1 MIVPV
6 ILSGGAGTRLWPLSR
21 EQYPKQLLPLM
32 GELTMLQETVRRLD
46 GLPELEDP
54 LVVCNDDHRFMVA
67 EQMRQID
74 CQPSAIILEPVGRN
88 TAPAVAV
95 AALQATKDGK
105 DPYLLVLPADHVIG
119 DAEALCRTIAA
130 ALPYASQAL
139 LTFGVV
145 PTAAETGYG
154 YIRAAEEMAA
164 GSAGGKMKGPAAR
177 RVVEFVEKPDPPTA
191 EGYLKSGNYFWN
203 SGMFMFRASTFLEE
217 LNRWAPDMAAAC
229 SLAWENRRKDLD
241 FIRLDADRFAACPAN
256 SIDYAV
262 MEKTERAG
270 VVPLD
275 AGWSDVGSWAA
286 LWSVGQGDDRGNV
299 TKGDVLTVDTRDS
312 FVYAGSRLVA
322 SLGLNDLV
330 IVETADA
337 VLVAT
342 RDRVQEV
349 KKIVESLKAA
359 DREEHLLHQWVNRPW
374 GAYEGLDRGDGYLVK
389 RITVNPGA
397 SLSLQRHQFR
407 SEHWV
412 VVRGTARVTLENMT
426 FEREANESIY
436 IPIGEKH
443 RLENPGKDL
452 LEIIE
457 VQTGDQLIEEDIERF
472 SDEYGR

>member
-21 EQYPKQLLPLM
+21 EQYPKQLLPLT
-32 GELTMLQETVRRLD
+32 GELTLLQETIQRLAS
-46 GLPELEDP
+46 LPDLAEP
-54 LVVCNDDHRFMVA
+54 LVVCNEDHRFMVA
-67 EQMRQID
+67 EQLRQID
-74 CQPSAIILEPVGRN
+74 RQASTIILEPVGRN

-95 AALQATKDGK
+95 AALQACGDGQ
-105 DPYLLVLPADHVIG
+105 DPYLLILPADHAIG
-119 DAEALCRTIAA
+119 DAEGLCRTIVA

-145 PTAAETGYG
+145 PTAPETGYG
-154 YIRAAEEMAA
+154 YIRADEDLTAPA
-164 GSAGGKMKGPAAR
+164 GSPVGAAAK
-177 RVVEFVEKPDPPTA
+177 RVAEFVEKPDLATA
-191 EGYLKSGNYFWN
+191 ERYLEAGGYFWN
-203 SGMFMFRASTFLEE
+203 SGMFLFRASAFLEE
-217 LNRWAPDMAAAC
+217 LSRLAPEMASAC
-229 SLAWENRRKDLD
+229 RRAWEGRRKDLD
-241 FIRLDADRFAACPAN
+241 FIRLDAEQFGACPAD

-275 AGWSDVGSWAA
+275 ASWNDVGSWAA

-299 TKGDVLTVDTRDS
+299 THGDVLAVDTRDS
-312 FVYAGSRLVA
+312 FIYSGSRLVA
-322 SLGLNDLV
+322 SVGIDDSV

-337 VLVAT
+337 VLVASKS
-342 RDRVQEV
+342 RVQDV
-349 KKIVESLKAA
+349 KKIVDALKRA
-359 DREEHLLHQWVNRPW
+359 DREEHLLHRRVNRPW

-397 SLSLQRHQFR
+397 SLSLQRHQHR

-436 IPIGEKH
+436 IPIGDKH
-443 RLENPGKDL
+443 RLANPGEDL

-457 VQTGDQLIEEDIERF
+457 VQTGDKLLEEDIERF
-472 SDEYGR
+472 SDNYGR